1 MCPIFEGKCLPP
13 PTLGQFQQTL
23 MALSK
28 VHSHVWKLIREIH
41 KGPSK
46 GTILSHNIGLGD
58 WVWVKRH
65 QSKALEPRWK
75 GPYVVLLTT
84 PTAIKV
90 NGIGPWV
97 HCNHVQQATLEEQEK
112 VQAEWEARPHP
123 SNPLKLKLIRREP
136 S

>member
-1 MCPIFEGKCLPP
+1 MCLIFEGKCLPP

-41 KGPSK
+41 EGTSK
-46 GTILSHNIGLGD
+46 GTIPSHNTGPGD
-58 WVWVKRH
+58 LVWVKRH

-75 GPYVVLLTT
+75 GPYVVLLNT
-84 PTAIKV
+84 PTAVKV
-90 NGIGPWV
+90 DGIGPWI
-97 HCNHVQQATLEEQEK
+97 HCNHLRQATPEQEK
-112 VQAEWEARPHP
+112 VQAECEARPHP
-123 SNPLKLKLIRREP
+123 SNPLKLKLIRWEP